1 MAGNTAPA
9 TFTDAM
15 AKVSADL
22 GAALMLPDSD
32 PKLVITLMM
41 AIKGSQAPK
50 GQPGGQAGA
59 APPGGPGGAPGG
71 PLGGAGGPGAPPGM
85 APPGGPPGGSPQNG
99 QMPSMGPPKGPQNQN
114 GLTQGLSPNPD
125 EMRRV
130 IQQSTAG

>member
-1 MAGNTAPA
+1 MAGSTAPA

-15 AKVSADL
+15 AKVSSDL
-22 GAALMLPDSD
+22 GAALMLPDAD

-50 GQPGGQAGA
+50 QGPPQGGVGGP
-59 APPGGPGGAPGG
+59 PPGGPGGTPGPG
-71 PLGGAGGPGAPPGM
+71 SPGAPPGM
-85 APPGGPPGGSPQNG
+85 APPGGPPGGAPQNG
-99 QMPSMGPPKGPQNQN
+99 QMPSLGAPKGPQNQN

-130 IQQSTAG
+130 MQQMTAG